1 MPIKTVGRKKWQG
14 QMLPSGEPVW
24 EPLLEFAPNHI
35 GDFMW
40 MFAVELEDG
49 RRLDA
54 YKHWWTRRYLHLTGT
69 GRVFVF
75 EHRGDLDDP
84 GWYLE
89 ANPVWLLQL
98 VLPSGE
104 NLVDFH
110 RCVERARQDS
120 NLRPC
125 APEAHAL
132 SN

>member
-1 MPIKTVGRKKWQG
+1 MPIKTVGKKKWEG
-14 QMLPSGEPVW
+14 RMLPPGEPAW
-24 EPLLEFAPNHI
+24 EPLLKLAPNHI

-54 YKHWWTRRYLHLTGT
+54 YKHWWTRRYLHLTGK

-75 EHRGDLDDP
+75 DHSDDLVEP

-89 ANPVWLLQL
+89 ANPIWLLQL

-104 NLVDFH
+104 DLVSFH
-110 RCVERARQDS
+110 HCVERARQDS
-120 NLRPC
+120 NLRPL
-125 APEAHAL
+125 APEASAL
-132 SN
+132 SS

>member
-1 MPIKTVGRKKWQG
+1 MLPPSDEPKWQ
-14 QMLPSGEPVW
+14 
-24 EPLLEFAPNHI
+24 PLLDFAPDHI
-35 GDFMW
+35 EDFMW

-54 YKHWWTRRYLHLTGT
+54 YKHWWTRRYLHLTEK
-69 GRVFVF
+69 GRAFVY
-75 EHRGDLDDP
+75 ERPDDDLDDL
-84 GWYLE
+84 GCYRE
-89 ANPVWLLQL
+89 ANPIWLLQL

-104 NLVDFH
+104 QLVHYH
-110 RCVERARQDS
+110 RFSERARQDS